1 MPNGEQKDDNMDW
14 DGELT
19 RKQADTIRKKLY
31 DAILALN
38 DDYKGAE
45 KYLAQ
50 DLRVIDAGSHIG
62 DTYGTISD
70 NFG

>member
-31 DAILALN
+31 DAILA
-38 DDYKGAE
+38 E
-45 KYLAQ
+45 
-50 DLRVIDAGSHIG
+50 
-62 DTYGTISD
+62 
-70 NFG
+70 